1 MWGCGLAAAGEIPG
15 RPDGHLTMVGAA
27 GRASVAGVRPRLHF
41 ERSLPWLQHKPT
53 LCALNWH
60 WRRDGS
66 LGTLFRTESNPSE
79 IAVPKLKPS
88 RDIQPVTE
96 FRANAAQFIEQVRET
111 GEPVILTQHG
121 KSAAVL
127 LDVDAYE
134 AMMDEIELLRDIR
147 TAEEQVAAGKG
158 RPHADVARKLRARL
172 TR

>member
-1 MWGCGLAAAGEIPG
+1 M
-15 RPDGHLTMVGAA
+15 
-27 GRASVAGVRPRLHF
+27 
-41 ERSLPWLQHKPT
+41 
-53 LCALNWH
+53 
-60 WRRDGS
+60 
-66 LGTLFRTESNPSE
+66 
-79 IAVPKLKPS
+79 PKLKPS

-134 AMMDEIELLRDIR
+134 SLMDEIELLRDVR

-158 RPHADVARKLRARL
+158 LSHAAVAKKLRARL
-172 TR
+172 AR